1 MGQTG
6 KSFTV
11 WFNEHKNAF
20 RTNSHTSKFTQYLI
34 EHNHSLNIIHN
45 TMQVLK
51 HHGEGALL
59 NKVERFYIYAES
71 TTNNNLNDNQTIF
84 LNKIFGILLKSHHS
98 QMHPPPT
105 STL

>member
-11 WFNEHKNAF
+11 WFNEHRNAF
-20 RTNSHTSKFTQYLI
+20 RTNSHTSKFTQHLI

-51 HHGEGALL
+51 HHSEGALL
-59 NKVERFYIYAES
+59 NKVERFYIYAEY
-71 TTNNNLNDNQTIF
+71 TTNNNQTIF
-84 LNKIFGILLKSHHS
+84 LKKNFGILLKPDHS

-105 STL
+105 PAL